1 MQPHSPQ
8 LRPRSSRRRSA
19 SPRSFASLIALA
31 VAGVWMAWQAGR
43 VNTMDPVAP
52 LPDVPPSALM
62 GSIATLPSKTEPL
75 KVRMSA
81 PTPSEMEA
89 SVDGRVEDSTV
100 SVP

>member
-43 VNTMDPVAP
+43 VNTVDPVAP

-62 GSIATLPSKTEPL
+62 GSIATLPSTAEPL

-81 PTPSEMEA
+81 PTPPEEEPA
-89 SVDGRVEDSTV
+89 VDRDSEDSTV
-100 SVP
+100 SAP